1 MLERLR
7 AALGHDTAEDVES
20 NPTLA
25 NSRPTGGADT
35 DRGDSASTTGSGDS
49 GEFVGRVAGQP
60 EFDEETGAEAR
71 AEEGEK
77 N

>member
-1 MLERLR
+1 MLDRLR
-7 AALGHDTAEDVES
+7 EKLGHSTAEDVET

-35 DRGDSASTTGSGDS
+35 DEGDSASTTGSGDS

-60 EFDEETGAEAR
+60 GFDEDTGAEVR

>member
-1 MLERLR
+1 MFERLR
-7 AALGHDTAEDVES
+7 EKFGHSTAEDVEE

-35 DRGDSASTTGSGDS
+35 EAGDSASTTGGGDT

-60 EFDEETGAEAR
+60 TFDEESGAEAR
-71 AEEGEK
+71 AEQGEK

>member
-1 MLERLR
+1 MLDRLR
-7 AALGHDTAEDVES
+7 EKLGHSTAEDVES

-25 NSRPTGGADT
+25 NSRPEGGADT
-35 DRGDSASTTGSGDS
+35 DEGDSASTTGSGDT
-49 GEFVGRVAGQP
+49 GEYVGRVAGQP
-60 EFDEETGAEAR
+60 EFDEDSGAEAR

>member
-1 MLERLR
+1 MLDRLR
-7 AALGHDTAEDVES
+7 EKLGHDTAEDVEK

-35 DRGDSASTTGSGDS
+35 QEGDSASTTGSGET
-49 GEFVGRVAGQP
+49 GEYVGRVAGQP
-60 EFDEETGAEAR
+60 TFDEESGAEVR
-71 AEEGEK
+71 AEHGET